1 VLTQV
6 SAGAARY
13 APFPTP
19 DFAIATIPGIYLGA
33 KILSDTIHPTSF
45 DVAQL
50 AMVSQS
56 TVSRALRGDPAISQE
71 TRDRVTSAAAQLGY
85 RPDARAVSLRG
96 RSVGCIAVIL
106 LLPAG
111 EDRAALNPFY
121 YDLVAAIEAAAARRG
136 IRVLLSYQDAPET
149 LRADFERSRE
159 ADGMIVIGSASNRH
173 AWHFFADAHRAG
185 GNIVAW
191 GSPDDALPTVRAD
204 SFAGAAL
211 AVDHLV
217 ARGSR
222 RIAFVGPGWQSHHAY
237 GERRRGYLAAIAQAG
252 LAPIEGPDE
261 AAGDR
266 IEQGRAAV
274 AELLTSAIAFDAIFA
289 ASDALAI
296 GAAEGLRAAGIVI
309 PDDVA
314 IVGFDGGYGARHF
327 HPPLTTI
334 EQDVATAGDLL
345 VATLAAR
352 DATDAAL
359 VPAVPARLTVRA
371 SS

>member
-1 VLTQV
+1 M
-6 SAGAARY
+6 
-13 APFPTP
+13 
-19 DFAIATIPGIYLGA
+19 
-33 KILSDTIHPTSF
+33 SDSVHPTSF

-56 TVSRALRGDPAISQE
+56 TVSRALRGDPAISRE
-71 TRDRVTSAAAQLGY
+71 TRDRVASAAAQLGY
-85 RPDARAVSLRG
+85 RPDARAVSLRA

-121 YDLVAAIEAAAARRG
+121 YDLVAAVEAAAARRG
-136 IRVLLSYQDAPET
+136 VRVLLSYQDAPET

-159 ADGMIVIGSASNRH
+159 ADGMIVIGSASNRD
-173 AWHFFADAHRAG
+173 AWRFFAEAHRAG

-191 GSPDDALPTVRAD
+191 GSPDDSLPTVRAD
-204 SFAGAAL
+204 SFAGATL

-217 ARGSR
+217 ARGCH
-222 RIAFVGPGWQSHHAY
+222 RIAFVGPGWQSHLAY
-237 GERRRGYLAAIAQAG
+237 GERRRGYLAAIARAG
-252 LAPIEGPDE
+252 LVPVEGPAE
-261 AAGDR
+261 VSGDR
-266 IEQGRAAV
+266 IEQGRGAV
-274 AELLTSAIAFDAIFA
+274 TALLASDTPFDAIFA

-296 GAAEGLRAAGIVI
+296 GAAEGLRAAGIRI

-334 EQDVATAGDLL
+334 EQDVSIAGDLM
-345 VATLAAR
+345 VATLTAPGSA
-352 DATDAAL
+352 DATLATS
-359 VPAVPARLTVRA
+359 VPARLTVRA